1 MNMEAMKLRVRLAEH
16 DPRWSLD
23 YSRLARRVQVALAGE
38 IVALEH
44 VGSTSVPGLAAKP
57 VIDMLLTV
65 RDSRNESVYVP
76 AL

>member
-1 MNMEAMKLRVRLAEH
+1 MNMEATKLRVRLAEH
-16 DPRWSLD
+16 DPQWSLD

-65 RDSRNESVYVP
+65 RDSRNESAYVP